1 MFVKRKSRTIFFPSD
16 TLIFRISRDGSKN
29 FNIRTCEHMILGQ
42 LTMGAHQTKMH
53 PCLWAAPDVLQN
65 FSFKSFICGGGENW
79 VTKVHLYICMPG
91 VCFVFSLKWG
101 FAVKYPGQLPG
112 ASNEQ
117 LEHTGW
123 KKIIREEDK
132 KRATINHKQSGEKH
146 LTPNNKTIFQ
156 KAAKLNICFITAMAG
171 RGLSNTIIDVLLKSW
186 AIKQWHVEN
195 WKGASPL

>member
-1 MFVKRKSRTIFFPSD
+1 
-16 TLIFRISRDGSKN
+16 
-29 FNIRTCEHMILGQ
+29 MILGQ

-123 KKIIREEDK
+123 KKIIRDEDK
-132 KRATINHKQSGEKH
+132 KKGQRLTTNNRGKSTWRQTTKRSFKRLHSGKYALLLQWREGVYPI
-146 LTPNNKTIFQ
+146 L
-156 KAAKLNICFITAMAG
+156 ARRKLKVDNYRRSIEIMG
-171 RGLSNTIIDVLLKSW
+171 Y
-186 AIKQWHVEN
+186 
-195 WKGASPL
+195 